1 MKTIHRT
8 IMTLLIAALAFV
20 TARANVTLNEPV
32 VSDSTSFRDEFSTK
46 KVKENI
52 SNLSIVGSFNNWNC
66 YDGSRIEMS
75 PTPNGFMSVVE
86 LPYCEFKFIS
96 FDANDDITWY
106 GGRDDNGVG
115 YFLIS
120 EQLIGEEISLVDGS
134 NFSINGGTYTFIVT
148 EDVSGMNLVVYEGV
162 LSSSAILTVNLP
174 SNASDGRYKDM
185 YLSVASVDGATH
197 NRRII
202 TNKTSYSF
210 YVPTNTTYNVSV
222 ITGSGAVAGEKRD
235 IAIGSDDVTVS
246 FASLLQ
252 PQTVSLAVTL
262 PDGVDI
268 TAETGITWTDKEG
281 HFLAQGAI
289 LNGMIQGQELNYEL
303 KLPEEQIMYYIQ
315 PAKQN
320 YTVKTQANSIL
331 VWLEPFRT
339 ARITGTVYDAS
350 TGRPLPATIIA
361 SQSLNGKRTKSVTTT
376 TNNKGQY
383 TLDVISAPTQ
393 VTATAQW
400 YVSQTVELDNL
411 SDTTTLEPFSL
422 NPIEVKVVQT
432 RFTYRSSAPM
442 GQSVETLDYY
452 DDYQNVSFTIR
463 NITRNK
469 AVTPLSVQYPE
480 IILSDDVAEGD
491 IIEVTAHS
499 LKNVFNDVSATCTI
513 TSGCGDVTLPLVE
526 LGGID
531 VRYTSSEA
539 ESVSG
544 MLYNNAGEQVARDV
558 YRDGALSLSHLP
570 DGNYTLVTMQTSG
583 YNSVLTLAGLSDAG
597 LTAVTDYKTT
607 SVSVISGTIVSVEVG
622 NVPNSELLAFT
633 GSNTHFTA
641 NKSSLTIGNY
651 VTLSANVDFKKV
663 YQNGVRNVQLLVD
676 LPEGCD
682 FVPYSVLRDNFATDY
697 SYMEGSHRISVNMP
711 NGSGFVK
718 LCAIPTAAGVIRPF
732 ASVRFTY
739 EGKTITEP
747 IGAASL
753 ETKNIEIRV
762 PSIVDKP
769 EVVLSGSCPLK
780 SQVNIYDNG
789 DLIGTTTANG
799 YNWSTKCALR
809 NSFNLSTHEI
819 FAKATTPQGV
829 ELLSETA
836 TCVYD
841 KNAIEVSKVM
851 MYHDNP
857 EVDITYAIKFDF
869 KNPSNTTQSYVYY
882 IYNREFTF
890 TIDFTQNDTTKITN
904 VVLHVKT
911 GDLRWTSLPARYDEN
926 LNCWVT
932 SGEFGHLYDG
942 DIPINVAVSYDYD
955 TRALLSAEV
964 FDASVNYYSDLQT
977 TFQHETLDINQAL
990 DELNTLW
997 NNDDYDSETS
1007 IARRHEL
1014 YESLGI
1020 TINDGPT
1027 KIYTDEEMDFMLAEF
1042 EQVLAD
1048 SLGFQPDL
1056 LFQQSVEEINAM
1068 TEGFTIGHCAG
1079 MNEAQLLGEGYQ
1091 RMEKDDGSCVYIFT
1105 DETAMKIADLVND
1118 VYYELDPQSGNPLL
1132 APLVELAQGNDD
1144 FEARMNAYSER
1155 VGSLCG
1161 GIREKLVTIAE
1172 VLDDIFKQ
1180 LLARNNK
1187 LEANLNLCNNQIKY
1201 LKSLEHQT
1209 LDQSL
1214 RLAKYEFYQAR
1225 YTKELA
1231 VNNKIKDFLLDLD
1244 TKSLRLGKIKFNG
1257 ITGMGKYVRLAN
1269 KAFVAYDIYNLK
1281 NNWEKDV
1288 AKIFDTYFMIPNP
1301 CKDDEVGAAVMRTA
1315 VISLGVSAGAYYA
1328 AQFLLDLASLS
1339 STLVGSLAALPTG
1352 GTSLSIVAASIGVAL
1367 ASYAAGEAWNRN
1379 FDKLVAYQVNSI
1391 KLLSCYT
1398 DPSVPNTIPNPYWH
1412 HSGNSDV
1419 KPTIDPSG
1427 FVYEAVQSNRLQGVT
1442 ATIYYKET
1450 VEDMY
1455 GNPQE
1460 NEVLW
1465 DAEEFAQKNPLF
1477 TDENGM
1483 YQWDVPQGMWQVRF
1497 NKTGYEPT
1505 RSEWLPVPPPQLD
1518 VNIGMTQLRQPEVAM
1533 VHAYKD
1539 AVEITFDKYMRPGT
1553 LTTDNIQL
1561 TQNNKTVSGTI
1572 ELLNAEQGDNET
1584 LASKIQFV
1592 PTSDLSA
1599 GSVTLTVKT
1608 PVESYAGLTMNSEFQ
1623 QSFDVERRVRVIAV
1637 DSLVNVGYGESRKV
1651 TVAAL
1656 PVDIASGATLRV
1668 TTNQPVIAD
1677 VEEETFT
1684 LDKHGRAEIT
1694 INGNLPGSATL
1705 TLSVDGFDLRSHTKV
1720 LVVDESAMV
1729 TARPVASVQNGK
1741 VFGDQIVVELSCETP
1756 NAVIYYTINGSCP
1769 CDEEERIRYES
1780 PITIS
1785 ETTTLK
1791 AIAMAPDRYESDI
1804 ATYYYFQS
1812 SAVTEVNTDSPVRI
1826 TPTKVTDGF
1835 SVTGHFESCD
1845 IRVFSLNGAEVVH
1858 QPAVR
1863 QGQNVSMSGV
1873 SAGVYIVVA
1882 TVNGRPYPSRVIK
1895 VE

>member
-1 MKTIHRT
+1 
-8 IMTLLIAALAFV
+8 
-20 TARANVTLNEPV
+20 
-32 VSDSTSFRDEFSTK
+32 
-46 KVKENI
+46 
-52 SNLSIVGSFNNWNC
+52 
-66 YDGSRIEMS
+66 
-75 PTPNGFMSVVE
+75 MSVVE
-86 LPYCEFKFIS
+86 LPDCEFKLIS
-96 FDANDDITWY
+96 FDDNDNITWY
-106 GGRDDNGVG
+106 GGVDNNYVG
-115 YFLIS
+115 YYWIS
-120 EQLIGEEISLVDGS
+120 EQLIGEKIPLVDGS
-134 NFSINGGTYTFIVT
+134 NFRINGGIYTFTVT
-148 EDVSGMNLVVYEGV
+148 EDDSGMNLVVYEGAV
-162 LSSSAILTVNLP
+162 SSGAVLTVNLP
-174 SNASDGRYKDM
+174 SNASDGRYGDM
-185 YLSVASVDGATH
+185 YLSVASTDGATH

-210 YVPTNTTYNVSV
+210 YVPTNAVYNVSV
-222 ITGSGAVAGEKRD
+222 ITCFGAVAGEKRG
-235 IAIGSDDVTVS
+235 IAVGSDDVTVS
-246 FASLLQ
+246 FPSLLQ
-252 PQTVSLAVTL
+252 PQTVSVAVTL
-262 PDGVDI
+262 PDGEDI
-268 TAETGITWTDKEG
+268 TSETNIIWTDKDG
-281 HFLAQGAI
+281 NFLAQGAI
-289 LNGMIQGQELNYEL
+289 VGGMIQGQNLNYEL
-303 KLPEEQIMYYIQ
+303 KLPQELIMYYIQ

-320 YTVKTQANSIL
+320 YTVKSQANSIL
-331 VWLEPFRT
+331 VRLVPFGMV
-339 ARITGTVYDAS
+339 RIMGTVYDAT
-350 TGRPLPATIIA
+350 TGRPLPATITA

-376 TNNKGQY
+376 TDNRGQY
-383 TLDVISAPTQ
+383 TLDLISAPTQ
-393 VTATAQW
+393 VAASAQW

-411 SDTTTLEPFSL
+411 SDTTTLEPFGL
-422 NPIEVKVVQT
+422 NPIEVKVVQA
-432 RFTYRSSAPM
+432 RLTYCSSAPT
-442 GQSVETLDYY
+442 GQNAETLDYY

-463 NITRNK
+463 NITRNRD
-469 AVTPLSVQYPE
+469 VTPLSVQYPE
-480 IILSDDVAEGD
+480 IILSEDVAEGD
-491 IIEVTAHS
+491 VIEVTAHS
-499 LKNVFNDVSATCTI
+499 LKNVFSDVKATCTI
-513 TSGCGDVTLPLVE
+513 TSGRGNVTLPLVE
-526 LGGID
+526 RGGID
-531 VRYTSSEA
+531 AHYTSSEA

-544 MLYNNAGEQVARDV
+544 MLYNSAGEQVARDV
-558 YRDGALSLSHLP
+558 YRDGVLSLTHLP

-583 YNSVLTLAGLSDAG
+583 YNSMLTLAGLSDAG
-597 LTAVTDYKTT
+597 FTAGTDYK
-607 SVSVISGTIVSVEVG
+607 SSSMSVISGVIVSVEVG
-622 NVPNSELLAFT
+622 NVPALNSELLTYT
-633 GSNTHFTA
+633 GSNTHFTT

-651 VTLSANVDFKKV
+651 VTLSANVDFKRVFK
-663 YQNGVRNVQLLVD
+663 NGVRNVHLLID

-682 FVPYSVLRDNFATDY
+682 FVPNSVLLGNATA
-697 SYMEGSHRISVNMP
+697 SYKVNGNRVSVSMP
-711 NGSGFVK
+711 NYGGLVK
-718 LCAIPTAAGVIRPF
+718 FCAIPTAAGVIRPS
-732 ASVRFTY
+732 ASVQFMY
-739 EGKTITEP
+739 DGKTITEP
-747 IGAASL
+747 IGAAAF

-762 PSIVDKP
+762 PSIVAKP
-769 EVVLSGSCPLK
+769 EVELSGSCPLN

-789 DLIGTTTANG
+789 DLIGVTTSQG
-799 YNWSTKCALR
+799 YMWSTKCALR
-809 NSFNLSTHEI
+809 DSLNLSAHDI
-819 FAKATTPQGV
+819 FAKATTPQGT

-841 KNAIEVSKVM
+841 KNAFEVSKVM

-857 EVDITYAIKFDF
+857 EVHKTFAIKFDF
-869 KNPSNTTQSYVYY
+869 KNPSNTMQSYVYY
-882 IYNREFTF
+882 IYNKKFTF
-890 TIDFTQNDTTKITN
+890 TIDFTTNDTTKISN

-911 GDLRWTSLPARYDEN
+911 GNQKWTSLPARYDEN
-926 LNCWVT
+926 LNCWFT
-932 SGEFGHLYDG
+932 SGEFGHMYDG
-942 DIPINVAVSYDYD
+942 DIPINVAVSYDSD
-955 TRALLSAEV
+955 TRTLLSAEG

-977 TFQHETLDINQAL
+977 AFQHETSDINQAL
-990 DELNTLW
+990 EELNTLW
-997 NNDDYDSETS
+997 DNDDYDSETS
-1007 IARRHEL
+1007 VARRHEL

-1020 TINDGPT
+1020 TINDGT
-1027 KIYTDEEMDFMLAEF
+1027 AEIYTDEEMDSMLTEF

-1056 LFQQSVEEINAM
+1056 LFQQSMEEINAM
-1068 TEGFTIGHCAG
+1068 TEGFTISHCTG
-1079 MNEAQLLGEGYQ
+1079 MTEAQLLGEGYQ
-1091 RMEKDDGSCVYIFT
+1091 KMEKDDGSCVYIFT

-1132 APLVELAQGNDD
+1132 APLVELAQGDDD
-1144 FEARMNAYSER
+1144 FETRMNAYSEK

-1161 GIREKLVTIAE
+1161 DIREKLVNIAE
-1172 VLDDIFKQ
+1172 VLDDIFEQ

-1214 RLAKYEFYQAR
+1214 RLAKYEFYQAK

-1244 TKSLRLGKIKFNG
+1244 TKSLRIGKIKFNG

-1269 KAFVAYDIYNLK
+1269 KVFVAYDIYNLK

-1288 AKIFDTYFMIPNP
+1288 AKIFDTYYMIPNP
-1301 CKDDEVGAAVMRTA
+1301 CKDDKVGAAVMRTA

-1328 AQFLLDLASLS
+1328 AQLLLDVASLS
-1339 STLVGSLAALPTG
+1339 STFAGSLAALPTG

-1367 ASYAAGEAWNRN
+1367 ASYAATQAWNRN

-1391 KLLSCYT
+1391 KLLSCYN
-1398 DPSVPNTIPNPYWH
+1398 DPLVTSPTPNSNWH

-1419 KPTIDPSG
+1419 EPTIDPSG

-1455 GNPQE
+1455 GDPHE

-1497 NKTGYEPT
+1497 NKTGYEPA

-1539 AVEITFDKYMRPGT
+1539 AVEITFDKYMRPAT
-1553 LTTDNIQL
+1553 LTTDNILL
-1561 TQNNKTVSGTI
+1561 TQNNKAVSGTI
-1572 ELLNAEQGDNET
+1572 ELLNAEPGDNET

-1592 PTSDLSA
+1592 PASDLSA

-1608 PVESYAGLTMNSEFQ
+1608 PVESYAGITMNSEFQ
-1623 QSFDVERRVRVIAV
+1623 QSFDVERRVHVISV

-1677 VEEETFT
+1677 VDEETFT

-1694 INGNLPGSATL
+1694 VNGNLPGSATL
-1705 TLSVDGFDLRSHTKV
+1705 TFGVDGFDLRSHAKV
-1720 LVVDESAMV
+1720 LVVDESASV

-1812 SAVTEVNTDSPVRI
+1812 SAVSEVNTDSPVRI